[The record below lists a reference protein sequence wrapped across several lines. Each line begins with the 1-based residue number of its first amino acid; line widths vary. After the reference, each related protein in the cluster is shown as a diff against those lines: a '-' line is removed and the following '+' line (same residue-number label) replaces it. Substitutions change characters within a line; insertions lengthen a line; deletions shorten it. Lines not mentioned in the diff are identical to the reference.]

1 MKNIYTIILLLFISL
16 FNNGFS
22 QPQTVTFNYTGAA
35 QTWTVP
41 PCVYNISV
49 SVKGA
54 QGGGPG
60 GLGATVL
67 NPTIAVTPG
76 QVLQINV
83 GQCPTGPI
91 GGWNGGGNG
100 FAAVPV
106 NYQSFG
112 GGGASDIRTTPYALT
127 NRIVVAGGGGGKN
140 GCSPQY
146 NALGGG
152 GGCVTGMTGAGSPF
166 VGVGGGGGTATAG
179 GNGGP
184 PWGGGQPGVAGTL
197 GNGGNGGFYSTASGG
212 GGGGGRYG
220 GGGGGAD
227 NCCTGANG
235 GGGGG
240 GGSSLNPAGGTC
252 TQGNNTGNGVVA
264 ITFTAGSVSITTSN
278 TGPYCEGSTIQLNA
292 TTGAS
297 SYSWAG
303 PNGFTSNV
311 ISPSIPNITSA
322 AAGTYTLTVG
332 TPACGNVVSTVAV
345 AVNPTPTLNVTPVTV
360 CNGAPAT
367 LTATSNIANGVY
379 TWTLGG
385 VTVGT
390 GPTLTVSPTVLTTY
404 TVGYSVNGC
413 TPVSTTVTVLVAVP
427 VFSSASVAEY
437 VIV

>member
-22 QPQTVTFNYTGAA
+22 QPQTVTFSYTGAA

-60 GLGATVL
+60 GQGATVL

-83 GQCPTGPI
+83 GQCPTGPT

-112 GGGASDIRTTPYALT
+112 GGGASDIRVTPYALT

-146 NALGGG
+146 NALGGS
-152 GGCVTGMTGAGSPF
+152 GGCVTGMTGIGSPF

-197 GNGGNGGFYSTASGG
+197 GNGGNGSLFIDSMFSCS
-212 GGGGGRYG
+212 
-220 GGGGGAD
+220 AD
-227 NCCTGANG
+227 NF
-235 GGGGG
+235 
-240 GGSSLNPAGGTC
+240 L
-252 TQGNNTGNGVVA
+252 
-264 ITFTAGSVSITTSN
+264 I
-278 TGPYCEGSTIQLNA
+278 
-292 TTGAS
+292 
-297 SYSWAG
+297 
-303 PNGFTSNV
+303 
-311 ISPSIPNITSA
+311 
-322 AAGTYTLTVG
+322 
-332 TPACGNVVSTVAV
+332 
-345 AVNPTPTLNVTPVTV
+345 
-360 CNGAPAT
+360 
-367 LTATSNIANGVY
+367 
-379 TWTLGG
+379 
-385 VTVGT
+385 
-390 GPTLTVSPTVLTTY
+390 
-404 TVGYSVNGC
+404 
-413 TPVSTTVTVLVAVP
+413 
-427 VFSSASVAEY
+427 
-437 VIV
+437 